1 MEKNERGVVVV
12 REQRALIPSLHDT
25 IDPIHP
31 GPLLVEIY
39 F

>member
-1 MEKNERGVVVV
+1 MQKNERGEVVV
-12 REQRALIPSLHDT
+12 REQGTLIPSLHDT